1 MATHLQIVQQPE
13 PGQKLLRFKGDV
25 LVISLHL
32 DRPAAG
38 TAGLRTNLG
47 RAAIARRAIINAV
60 DNHSLPLGQ
69 DWFDLPMAQA
79 DDQSFQVRLPL
90 IDVGHFEAKAFFM
103 PAGNDNP
110 LWASGPN
117 LTVNV
122 EPADTCCG
130 NSIYNA
136 FVRQFGPN
144 KAGRFFTDELQE
156 QTGILDQA
164 GYVVIPPSG
173 TFRDLIAEL
182 DFIIGTLGCRWVQLL
197 PVHPTPTTYGRMG
210 RFGSPYAALSFTAI
224 EPALAQFDPKKTPL
238 EQFVE
243 LVDAIHGRHAKLL
256 LDIAINH
263 TGWAASLHESH
274 AQWLVRSAE
283 GEIEVPGAWGVR
295 WEDLTKLNYK
305 HRDLWQYMADV
316 FLTWC
321 RRGVDGFRCD
331 AGYMIPQKAWQYIIA
346 KVREQFPDTIFF
358 LEGLGGK
365 ISVMRGLLDTANFN
379 WAYSELFQNYDRKQI
394 TDYLPPALEIAA
406 GEGLM
411 VHYAETHD
419 NLRLAARSHTWAKMR
434 TALCAL
440 SSPQGAF
447 GFANG
452 VEWFADEKINVH
464 EAPSLNWGAAINQV
478 AEIRRLNTILKG
490 HPAFHD
496 QTRIRLIQ
504 SDPGNTMVIERVHE
518 PSAKRILILA
528 NLDDQHA
535 DTARWPQVETDSS
548 ETSRLDLLSD
558 ALVELQIQG
567 GMYSLDLA
575 PGQVFCLTDD
585 PQDRVMLDA
594 TEPHRSLPQ
603 RVVLQQLKA
612 KALEVWQCY
621 KGFGDIGEWD
631 LEQAATVLQADPQ
644 AFCRQLNANNQ
655 EARVITWQWPED
667 QRRIVMLPPGCF
679 LLIRAAHPFRV
690 KVEHDQRI
698 RASEN
703 ALPAQAGGYWA
714 LLTGF
719 SAPEENQRAT
729 LQMTVHLDRKSER
742 ANAALLLLGHGQPKV
757 RVGYEREDLTN
768 ELRILGTNGR
778 GAMLFLPIAW
788 GERYSRYDAAL
799 AANLHPE
806 IPVDR
811 WIMFATC
818 QMWVVFRDYSQAVNG
833 DCLERFVI
841 DHDLNGTWVFRIPT
855 GQGTHMRLHL
865 QAKLRPNQNAV
876 QILMERESA
885 REDEGGLPDQE
896 AAELI
901 LRPEIENRSF
911 HHVTKA
917 YLGPETQWPPAVVC
931 HNDGFVFGPDS
942 EHVLAVTLSEAVF
955 VQEAEWYYMRHQSEE
970 ARRGLD
976 PHTDLFSPGY
986 FKVGLQG
993 GQQVCLN
1000 ATVSSEAHP
1009 NIAAEE
1015 TCRPEAL
1022 RPISGAMPADDL
1034 DWLDVLKAALRQF
1047 IVDRSGQKTVIAGY
1061 PWFLD
1066 WGRDA
1071 IIVTRGLIAIGES
1084 ATALEILKL
1093 FGQFEQAGT
1102 LPNMI
1107 EGTHTGNRDTSD
1119 APLWFVV
1126 ACGDLVERQGRTAML
1141 QEKCGKRSLLQ
1152 VLRSIVQ
1159 SYVEGTPNGITMD
1172 PDTGLIFS
1180 PSHYTW
1186 MDTNH
1191 PAGTPREGYP
1201 IEIQALWYA
1210 SLRIL
1215 NKYDPRNQSWGHRAQ
1230 KVKQAINQYFGTPAG
1245 GYLADCLHASA
1256 STPAQQAEAD
1266 DALRPNQ
1273 LFAITMGAVDDP
1285 ERCRHILEACQA
1297 LMVPGAL
1304 RSLADKPLSRP
1315 LDIYY
1320 QGRLLS
1326 DPHHPYR
1333 GRYEGDEDSARKP
1346 AYHNGTAWTWLFPS
1360 YCEGWAK
1367 VYGERSRSTARA
1379 WLGSAAELLTQ
1390 GCVGQIP
1397 EILDGD
1403 APHQPRGC
1411 PAQAWGVS
1419 EILRV
1424 AAKLEPEC

>member
-1 MATHLQIVQQPE
+1 MTTHLKIVQQPE

-32 DRPAAG
+32 DQPVAG

-47 RAAIARRAIINAV
+47 RAAIARREIVSAV
-60 DNHSLPLGQ
+60 DDHASTLEQ
-69 DWFDLPMAQA
+69 DWFDLPMAQV
-79 DDQSFQVRLPL
+79 DNQVFQLRLPL

-103 PAGNDNP
+103 PAGEDSP
-110 LWASGPN
+110 IWPPGSN
-117 LTVNV
+117 LTINV

-156 QTGILDQA
+156 QAGALDQA

-182 DFIIGTLGCRWVQLL
+182 DFIIRTLGCRWIQLL

-224 EPALAQFDPKKTPL
+224 EPALAQFDTKKTPL

-274 AQWLVRSAE
+274 AQWLVRSAA
-283 GEIEVPGAWGVR
+283 GEIEVPGAWGVQ
-295 WEDLTKLNYK
+295 WEDLTKLNYE

-331 AGYMIPQKAWQYIIA
+331 AGYMIPQLAWQYIIA

-379 WAYSELFQNYDRKQI
+379 WAYSELFQNYDRQQI
-394 TDYLPPALEIAA
+394 TDYLPQALEIAA

-411 VHYAETHD
+411 VNYAETHD
-419 NLRLAARSHTWAKMR
+419 NPRLAARSHTWAKMR

-440 SSPQGAF
+440 CSPQGAF

-452 VEWFADEKINVH
+452 VEWYAAEKINVH

-478 AEIRRLNTILKG
+478 AEIRRLNAILKR

-504 SDPGNTMVIERVHE
+504 TEPANVVMIERVHE
-518 PSAKRILILA
+518 PSGKGILIVA
-528 NLDDQHA
+528 NLDDQHS
-535 DTARWPQVETDSS
+535 DTARWAHTETDALGPAW
-548 ETSRLDLLSD
+548 LDLLSD
-558 ALVELQIQG
+558 TLVELQRQG
-567 GMYSLDLA
+567 GMLSLDLA
-575 PGQVFCLTDD
+575 PGQVFCLTGD
-585 PQDRVMLDA
+585 PQDRVLLDEKA
-594 TEPHRSLPQ
+594 ELHRSLPQ

-612 KALEVWQCY
+612 KALEIWQRFN
-621 KGFGDIGEWD
+621 GFGDMGEWD
-631 LEQAATVLQADPQ
+631 FEQAVTQLQADPR
-644 AFCRQLNANNQ
+644 AFCRKLNPHSQ
-655 EARVITWQWPED
+655 ETRVITWRWPED
-667 QRRIVMLPPGCF
+667 RRREVMLPPDYF
-679 LLIRAAHPFRV
+679 LLIQAPHPFRV
-690 KVEHDQRI
+690 QVENDQGIWAR
-698 RASEN
+698 EN
-703 ALPAQAGGYWA
+703 GLPASAGGYWA
-714 LLTGF
+714 LLT
-719 SAPEENQRAT
+719 ALAMPQETQRAS
-729 LQMTVHLDRKSER
+729 LQIAVHQDQKSEHSDS
-742 ANAALLLLGHGQPKV
+742 ALLLLGRNRAQV
-757 RVGYEREDLTN
+757 RTVYEREDLKD

-778 GAMLFLPIAW
+778 GAMLLLPVEW
-788 GERYSRYDAAL
+788 GARYSRYDAAL

-811 WIMFATC
+811 WIMFVTC

-841 DHDLNGTWVFRIPT
+841 DRDLNGTWVFRIPT

-865 QAKLRPNQNAV
+865 QAKLQADQNAV
-876 QILMERESA
+876 QITMERA
-885 REDEGGLPDQE
+885 PAHEGKGKLPDHE
-896 AAELI
+896 AVDLI

-911 HHVTKA
+911 HQVTKA
-917 YLGPETQWPPAVVC
+917 YLGPESQWPPAVSC
-931 HNDGFVFGPDS
+931 HNEGFVFGPDG
-942 EHVLAVTLSEAVF
+942 EHTLAVTLPEAAF
-955 VQEAEWYYMRHQSEE
+955 VPEPEWYYMRHHSEE
-970 ARRGLD
+970 VRRGLD
-976 PHTDLFSPGY
+976 PHSDLFSPGY
-986 FKVGLQG
+986 FKVELRG
-993 GQQVCLN
+993 GRQVCLN
-1000 ATVSSEAHP
+1000 ATVSSGAHAKP
-1009 NIAAEE
+1009 TAQDP
-1015 TCRPEAL
+1015 CRLDCAGPL
-1022 RPISGAMPADDL
+1022 SGVTPADL
-1034 DWLDVLKAALRQF
+1034 DWLDVLKSAIRQF
-1047 IVDRSGQKTVIAGY
+1047 VVDRSGQKTVIAGY

-1071 IIVTRGLIAIGES
+1071 IIFTRGLIAIGES
-1084 ATALEILKL
+1084 DTALEILKL

-1126 ACGDLVERQGRTAML
+1126 ACGDLMESEDSAAVL
-1141 QEKCGKRSLLQ
+1141 KEKCGKRPLQ
-1152 VLRSIVQ
+1152 KVMQSIVQ
-1159 SYVEGTPNGITMD
+1159 AYMQGTPNGIKMD

-1210 SLRIL
+1210 ALGVL
-1215 NKYDPRNQSWGHRAQ
+1215 QKCDPRNQSWGKLAQ
-1230 KVKQAINQYFGTPAG
+1230 TVKQAINQYFGTPAD
-1245 GYLADCLHASA
+1245 GYLADCLHGSA
-1256 STPAQQAEAD
+1256 TTPVQHAEAD

-1285 ERCRHILEACQA
+1285 ERCRNILEACQA
-1297 LMVPGAL
+1297 LLVPGAL
-1304 RSLADKPLSRP
+1304 RSLADKPLVRP

-1326 DPHHPYR
+1326 DPHHPFR
-1333 GRYEGDEDSARKP
+1333 GRYEGDEDTSRKP

-1360 YCEGWAK
+1360 YCESWAE
-1367 VYGERSRSTARA
+1367 VYGERSRPTARA
-1379 WLGSAAELLTQ
+1379 WLGSAAQLLTK

-1403 APHQPRGC
+1403 APHQQRGC

-1424 AAKLEPEC
+1424 AVKLGPE